1 VDETSTNGIADE
13 TLKFVSWTRQNNK
26 NHEQSNSIKESRGL
40 AAVIYRSSMRQ
51 QQKEAELHR
60 ACSRRWKM
68 GTETVDKRSRG
79 RDKINQVN
87 YMKHIIKGIVGA
99 SALFTI
105 GFGIVE
111 CTCGQE
117 LFWQNTDFVVFIAT
131 VVGLGVVVLS
141 LVGETERSE
150 HV

>member
-1 VDETSTNGIADE
+1 
-13 TLKFVSWTRQNNK
+13 
-26 NHEQSNSIKESRGL
+26 
-40 AAVIYRSSMRQ
+40 
-51 QQKEAELHR
+51 
-60 ACSRRWKM
+60 
-68 GTETVDKRSRG
+68 
-79 RDKINQVN
+79 
-87 YMKHIIKGIVGA
+87 MKHLLKGLGCA
-99 SALFTI
+99 AALFTI

-117 LFWQNTDFVVFIAT
+117 LFWQNTELVVFIAT